1 MPALEIASFTV
12 SPDVADRV
20 VSGHRAVIEELGGA
34 CPGLERAQL
43 VRPGT
48 DGERWL
54 HLLTWTSRDAAREA
68 AARAPELPACRVWF
82 GLLGD
87 PAMDHADV
95 VDEVVRT

>member
-12 SPDVADRV
+12 APDAADRV
-20 VSGHRAVIEELGGA
+20 VAGHRAVIAELGDA

-43 VRPGT
+43 VRPET

-54 HLLTWTSRDAAREA
+54 HLLTWTTRAAAQDA
-68 AARAPELPACRVWF
+68 AARAPELPACRAWF

-95 VDEVVRT
+95 VDEVVRA